1 MYIVFEGLDGSGK
14 STQVELLQN
23 ALFEHLGTERVW
35 ACREPGG
42 TPAAEKIRDLLKDPA
57 NDFPPQ
63 AELLLM
69 TAARAALT
77 VEIDKELANGWV
89 VISDRNYLSTF
100 AYQGAGYNLKS
111 MALMLHNP
119 LTTSHSIY
127 RIPDLTFILTL
138 PKDVAKAR
146 RKLRSPEDRI
156 EQRDDEYFDRV
167 FQYYDSFVG
176 NETDSN
182 IITIDATLPIESIH
196 SAVLSIVL
204 KRLKQNK

>member
-57 NDFPPQ
+57 NDFPPET
-63 AELLLM
+63 ELLLM
-69 TAARAALT
+69 TAARSALK
-77 VEIDKELANGWV
+77 VGIEKELENGWI

-100 AYQGAGYNLKS
+100 AYQGAGHDLML
-111 MALMLHNP
+111 MALRLHSP
-119 LTTSHSIY
+119 LIMNLAVC
-127 RIPDLTFILTL
+127 RKPDLTFILTL
-138 PKDVAKAR
+138 PKEVAKAR

-167 FQYYDSFVG
+167 FQYYNTFVG
-176 NETDSN
+176 SETDSN

-204 KRLKQNK
+204 KHLKTK